1 MNFKTTINYKLSTIN
16 YKLSTINYKTSPGCK
31 LNKFIIKMQ

>member
-16 YKLSTINYKTSPGCK
+16 SQKTPGCK

>member
-1 MNFKTTINYKLSTIN
+1 MNFKTTINYKFSTIN
-16 YKLSTINYKTSPGCK
+16 YKKSPGCK